1 MPDEGIKKTIR
12 GFLQALLDEDADK
25 VLQYV
30 TDNVIWSSPDSTLN
44 GKAGL
49 KKYVEWLREANP
61 EVGIKESG
69 LGIIVD
75 GDKAF
80 TEQILSGVHNGKK
93 WETLAL
99 CVYEFR
105 GEKIKAIRT
114 VYDRLFIA
122 RQVSRGLIVKK
133 AMKKVTGALGR
144 GLVEY

>member
-1 MPDEGIKKTIR
+1 MPDETIKNIIR
-12 GFLQALLDEDADK
+12 DFVQAFLDEDADR

-80 TEQILSGVHNGKK
+80 AEQILSGIHHGKK

-99 CVYEFR
+99 CAYEFN
-105 GEKIKAIRT
+105 GGKIKAIRT

-133 AMKKVTGALGR
+133 AMKKLAGAFGR
-144 GLVEY
+144 GLGEY

>member
-1 MPDEGIKKTIR
+1 MPDEGIKNIIR

-80 TEQILSGVHNGKK
+80 AEQILSGVHNGRR

-99 CVYEFR
+99 CAYEFS
-105 GEKIKAIRT
+105 GDKIKAIRT

-133 AMKKVTGALGR
+133 AVKKVTGAFSR
-144 GLVEY
+144 GSGEY

>member
-1 MPDEGIKKTIR
+1 MPDQGIKNIIR
-12 GFLQALLDEDADK
+12 GFLQVLLDEDADQ

-30 TDNVIWSSPDSTLN
+30 TDNVIWSSPDSTLS

-69 LGIIVD
+69 LGIIVN

-80 TEQILSGVHNGKK
+80 TEQILSGVHNGRR
-93 WETLAL
+93 WETLAI
-99 CVYEFR
+99 CAYEFS

-133 AMKKVTGALGR
+133 AMKKVTGAFSR